1 MHNVFTSNTP
11 YASMLSDIHA
21 NPIGVLVWRR
31 GTAEPVALLGLAR
44 DPLLRAAIAGALAAY
59 PPGSGALLHVEVP
72 ALRTGTARYV
82 VVALGDDATDVA
94 IVRPADESAAL
105 FDLAATVPFA
115 FAILNMFLT
124 NPYQAITV
132 ADHEGR
138 MRYISPVHEKFL
150 RLAPGAAIGRQA
162 EEVIPNS
169 RLAHVVRSGKAEIGD
184 LQHFGPG
191 VSRIVNRMP
200 VFEGGMVV
208 GAVGHVSFSGVEA
221 LHRMQQRLNQL
232 HDEVQHYKRE
242 LSQIK
247 GGAPTAML
255 VGSSA
260 PMLRLSRDIDAVARL
275 DVPVLVLGESGS
287 GKELVAQALHARGR
301 GAKAPLVSLNL
312 AALPATLIES
322 ELFGYEAGAFTGG
335 KKQGQSGKLEQAEG
349 GTLFLDEVADIPME
363 VQVKLLRVLEDRQ
376 VERLGARA
384 GRHVN
389 FRIVSATHRDL
400 RGLIDSG
407 RFRLDLFYRLSGV
420 VLHVPAL
427 RQRLEDIPAL
437 VQRFAQSFCERNG
450 IALPRIA
457 PGVIGYLAQ
466 LAWPGNVRQL
476 RQRVEEALVFCDGQ
490 LLTAENFARHVDP
503 LAAVQQP
510 ASVPSVSP
518 PPSVSRPPHAV
529 ASLEEMERGA
539 ILDAIARC
547 GGNKKQ
553 AAQELGI
560 SRSYLY
566 KVLGAAQ
573 R

>member
-1 MHNVFTSNTP
+1 MHNVSTSNTLTFP
-11 YASMLSDIHA
+11 MLSGAYD
-21 NPIGVLVWRR
+21 NPFGVLVWRR
-31 GTAEPVALLGLAR
+31 SISEPVALLGLAQV
-44 DPLLRAAIAGALAAY
+44 PLLRAAITGAMAARAPGAGALF
-59 PPGSGALLHVEVP
+59 HIEVP
-72 ALRTGTARYV
+72 APRTGTARYV
-82 VVALGDDATDVA
+82 VVALGDEATDIA
-94 IVRPADESAAL
+94 LVRPADESAAL

-138 MRYISPVHEKFL
+138 MRYISPVHEKFFE
-150 RLAPGAAIGRQA
+150 LAPGAAIGQKA

-169 RLAHVVRSGKAEIGD
+169 RLPQVARSGKAEIGD
-184 LQHFGPG
+184 LQQLGPG
-191 VSRIVNRMP
+191 VTRIVNRIP
-200 VFEGGMVV
+200 VFEGGTVV
-208 GAVGHVSFSGVEA
+208 GAVGQVSFSGVKA
-221 LHRMQQRLNQL
+221 LNQMQQRLNQL
-232 HDEVQHYKRE
+232 NDEVQHYKRE
-242 LSQIK
+242 LSQLK
-247 GGAPTAML
+247 GAAPTAML

-260 PMLRLSRDIDAVARL
+260 PMQRLSREIDAVARL
-275 DVPVLVLGESGS
+275 DVPVLILGESGS

-301 GAKAPLVSLNL
+301 DAQAPLVSLNL

-335 KKQGQSGKLEQAEG
+335 KKRGQSGKLEQAEG

-363 VQVKLLRVLEDRQ
+363 TQVKLLRVLEDRQ
-376 VERLGARA
+376 VQRLGAHA

-389 FRIVSATHRDL
+389 FRIVAATHRDL

-437 VQRFAQSFCERNG
+437 VKRFAQSFCERNG
-450 IALPRIA
+450 ITLPRIA
-457 PGVIGYLAQ
+457 PGVMGYLAQ
-466 LAWPGNVRQL
+466 QAWPGNVRQL
-476 RQRVEEALVFCDGQ
+476 RQRVEEALVFCDGL
-490 LLTAENFARHVDP
+490 LLTTENFARHDDP
-503 LAAVQQP
+503 LAETR
-510 ASVPSVSP
+510 P
-518 PPSVSRPPHAV
+518 PPAATPSSPIPPAPLREV
-529 ASLEEMERGA
+529 ERSA

-566 KVLGAAQ
+566 KVLGAS
-573 R
+573 